1 MERPE
6 TKYAKSGEYHIAYQ
20 VVGDGPVDLV
30 YVPGWVSHL
39 DLYWEEPSIAHFLR
53 RLASF
58 SRLIVFDKR
67 GIGLSDPVPASAMP
81 TLEERMDD
89 VRAVLD
95 AAGSERAAVLA
106 QGYGGPI
113 AMLFAATH
121 PERVAALVLY
131 APTVK
136 AGVRT
141 EDFPW
146 GPTEEERAAWQE
158 TATSRGTDEFAASW
172 VARLAPSAA
181 GDTRFVE
188 WAARMMRAAG
198 SPATT
203 AAFSRMNSL
212 MDAREVLPLIRVPT
226 LVLDRADARL
236 PKGPVDMPPLEEA
249 RYIADRIPGAKL
261 TVLPGRDYLPWV
273 GDSESI
279 VSEVAS
285 FVTGAPPTR
294 EPDRVLLTVLFT
306 DIVDSTRRAAE
317 LGDRRWR
324 ELLERHNALVRRHL
338 EEFRGREVDRAG
350 DGFLTTFD
358 GPARA
363 IRCAQAVVASARQE
377 GIEIRAGIH
386 AGEVEIVEEGIGG
399 IAVHIGARV
408 MSKASPG
415 EVLVTATV
423 KDLVAG
429 SGIEFAER
437 GSHALKGVPGRWRL
451 YGAVKDGRSA
461 MVENDATNLRQL

>member
-6 TKYAKSGEYHIAYQ
+6 TRYAKSGDYHIAYQ

-30 YVPGWVSHL
+30 YVPGWLSHL
-39 DLYWEEPSIAHFLR
+39 DLYWEEPSVAHFLR

-67 GIGLSDPVPASAMP
+67 GIGLSDPVPVSAMP

-146 GPTEEERAAWQE
+146 GPTEEEHAAWQE
-158 TATSRGTDEFAASW
+158 TVTSWGTDEFAAAW

-181 GDTRFVE
+181 GDARFIE

-203 AAFSRMNSL
+203 AAFNRMNSL

-226 LVLDRADARL
+226 LVLDRAEARL
-236 PKGPVDMPPLEEA
+236 PKGPADMPPLEEA
-249 RYIADRIPGAKL
+249 QYVADRIPGATL
-261 TVLPGRDYLPWV
+261 RVLPGRDYLPWI
-273 GDSESI
+273 GDEES
-279 VSEVAS
+279 VVKEVAA
-285 FVTGAPPTR
+285 FVTGAPPVQ
-294 EPDRVLLTVLFT
+294 EWERVLLTVLFT

-317 LGDRRWR
+317 LGDRSWR
-324 ELLERHNALVRRHL
+324 ELLERHNALVRSHL
-338 EEFRGREVDRAG
+338 QEYRGREVDRAG
-350 DGFLTTFD
+350 DGFLATFD

-363 IRCAQAVVASARQE
+363 IRCAQAIAASASRE
-377 GIEIRAGIH
+377 GLEIRAGVH
-386 AGEVEIVEEGIGG
+386 SGEVELVEQGIAG
-399 IAVHIGARV
+399 IAVHIGSRV
-408 MSKASPG
+408 ASKAAPG
-415 EVLVTATV
+415 EVLVTSMV

-429 SGIEFAER
+429 SGIDFEER
-437 GSHALKGVPGRWRL
+437 GEHALKGVPSNWRL
-451 YGAVKDGRSA
+451 FSA
-461 MVENDATNLRQL
+461 TPS